1 MPGAMTTTMD
11 MSGWKMKGEFTLGK
25 KRGRREQSLVR
36 ACTPVPLPLHE
47 WVQAQTDKD
56 TYIVPQATSILKMSH
71 KFRTYLLILELRKLA
86 FSIQSIAS

>member
-11 MSGWKMKGEFTLGK
+11 MSGWKMKGEFTFGK

-56 TYIVPQATSILKMSH
+56 TYIVPQVTSILKMSH
-71 KFRTYLLILELRKLA
+71 KFRACVLILELRKLPL
-86 FSIQSIAS
+86 SIQSVAS